1 MVPVPKEDFRKI
13 NDLAEASWIAKDPS
27 NVQTIRELRRNLL
40 KEVEFSLASS
50 EIQTN
55 ISAQPGSDRG
65 APGEKQ
71 SEGGAEMISPVYLC
85 ICILY
90 SLSPVQ

>member
-40 KEVEFSLASS
+40 KEVEFSLSS
-50 EIQTN
+50 KLRNSNKYFSTT
-55 ISAQPGSDRG
+55 R
-65 APGEKQ
+65 K
-71 SEGGAEMISPVYLC
+71 
-85 ICILY
+85 
-90 SLSPVQ
+90 

>member
-40 KEVEFSLASS
+40 KEVEFSLAS
-50 EIQTN
+50 
-55 ISAQPGSDRG
+55 
-65 APGEKQ
+65 
-71 SEGGAEMISPVYLC
+71 
-85 ICILY
+85 
-90 SLSPVQ
+90 